1 MSYFKA
7 LPNYPDRRGSL
18 TIIEDAKSKLP
29 FEVERIFCI
38 YNTTEL
44 SRGGH
49 KHYKT
54 EEAVICIQGS
64 FTITTHEDG
73 QPEKRLYTWC
83 ARKMPDRWTQEWRT
97 LHSFS
102 PNAVIIVLAS
112 YRYDPSDIFITI
124 PNKLFIHDTYD
135 DLGLVNKSF
144 EADF

>member
-1 MSYFKA
+1 
-7 LPNYPDRRGSL
+7 
-18 TIIEDAKSKLP
+18 LP

-54 EEAVICIQGS
+54 QEAVICIQGS

-73 QPEKRLYTWC
+73 QPEKDYILDS
-83 ARKMPDRWTQEWRT
+83 PDKCLIVEPQEWRV

-102 PNAVIIVLAS
+102 ADAVILVLAS
-112 YRYDPSDIFITI
+112 WRYDPSDYIYNR
-124 PNKLFIHDTYD
+124 P
-135 DLGLVNKSF
+135 KSI
-144 EADF
+144 

>member
-7 LPNYPDRRGSL
+7 LPNYPDQRGSL

-54 EEAVICIQGS
+54 QEAVICIQGS

-73 QPEKRLYTWC
+73 QPEKDYILDS
-83 ARKMPDRWTQEWRT
+83 PDKCLIVEPQEWRV
-97 LHSFS
+97 LHGFS
-102 PNAVIIVLAS
+102 PDAVILVLAS
-112 YRYDPSDIFITI
+112 YRYDPSDYIYNH
-124 PNKLFIHDTYD
+124 P
-135 DLGLVNKSF
+135 KSN
-144 EADF
+144 

>member
-1 MSYFKA
+1 MSYFKV
-7 LPNYPDRRGSL
+7 LPNYPDKRGSL

-29 FEVERIFCI
+29 FDVERIFCI

-49 KHYKT
+49 KHHKT

-73 QPEKRLYTWC
+73 QPETDYVLDS
-83 ARKMPDRWTQEWRT
+83 PDKCLIVEPQEWRV

-102 PNAVIIVLAS
+102 HDAVILVLAS
-112 YRYDPSDIFITI
+112 HRYDPSDYIYRH
-124 PNKLFIHDTYD
+124 P
-135 DLGLVNKSF
+135 KS
-144 EADF
+144 E

>member
-54 EEAVICIQGS
+54 QEAVICIQGS

-73 QPEKRLYTWC
+73 QPEKDYILDS
-83 ARKMPDRWTQEWRT
+83 PDKCLIVEPQEWRV

-102 PNAVIIVLAS
+102 ADAVILVLAS
-112 YRYDPSDIFITI
+112 WRYDPSDYIYNR
-124 PNKLFIHDTYD
+124 P
-135 DLGLVNKSF
+135 KSI
-144 EADF
+144 